1 MILKLENTTTHQ
13 IFEYDV
19 IDKNYGEKLYFR
31 FDINTLQLEDGEYSL
46 TLYDGED
53 IVVTDLLKVGDFNPQ
68 TLQYKT
74 GDNTYI
80 SIELG
85 AKLGSKYAQIT
96 DLNTTIFPDDGYDGM
111 TDVVIDA
118 TPIYNNT
125 KDEWYTKGKN
135 DQKKLLSSIEIDT
148 NGVYTNENGYDEVV
162 VNVPDLNGAYDD
174 GYSDGKTDGYNQGYA
189 EGEKVSYDNGYSDG
203 KESVASNARVLDVTE
218 NGSYLSE
225 FSDEVYITPDQV
237 TGDFGDG
244 TYFYDWGEI
253 IGGCYNTK
261 IPFTIGTRIE
271 FWWKAVEK
279 STGDTWFPIL
289 GAGLKEDKT
298 TFEIRYYSS
307 DRNTLQV
314 RCGNVSKK
322 FSFDKDF
329 WNHFVFENNTLYLN
343 DEVIET
349 FSNTFSSDFSPILI
363 NTAPYCYNSRL
374 ANGLFGMVKIN
385 DSIFIPKDGGYVNY
399 QTGEQLG
406 GYIKNDNT
414 ITYEYEQSNDVTG
427 EFGDGTQLYDYAVL
441 NKSQFNTGIIPNANT
456 RIEFWYKYYSN
467 TTSSSSYLSIIGTQQ
482 NGKGTDGIFKI
493 VMNSRKFRVE
503 YDKSVSLF
511 NLSAGV
517 WHKIVFNADEG
528 VVVDGE
534 QLANPF
540 DKSIFKGTTVPIY
553 INSCGV
559 DFNNLSNCAN
569 GEFGMIKIDN
579 TVIIP
584 TDKGFINYDTE
595 HLLESNWINV
605 NGDIPFKGQYV
616 YTENE
621 VIHIVPEGPLY
632 KTVNVNIQPKINI
645 EKEGIKFSDSSFK
658 KIPEWA
664 DWEGI
669 TNMYK
674 MFYDCSSLTEI
685 PLIDTSNVITM
696 ERMLYYCGSLQTFS
710 LLDTSKVSNMSYM
723 FNSCS
728 SLIEIP
734 LIDTS
739 NVTIMDY
746 MFASCG
752 KLTTIPQLNTSKVK
766 NMSHLLDGCSSLV
779 SVPPLD
785 ARSLERQSY
794 GLFGYGTLNNLT
806 DFGGLIGLKAS
817 MDGSY
822 SFDKTPNLTYE
833 SCINILNGLYDFT
846 GNGETPASNQGK
858 LKVHSNFLTTVG
870 DEISIGTNKGWTI
883 TA

>member
-96 DLNTTIFPDDGYDGM
+96 GLNTTIFPDDGYDGM

-148 NGVYTNENGYDEVV
+148 NGVYTNKNGYDEVV

-203 KESVASNARVLDVTE
+203 KESVAANARVIDVTE
-218 NGSYLSE
+218 NGNYLSE
-225 FSDEVYITPDQV
+225 FSDEVYIYPEQI

-261 IPFTIGTRIE
+261 IPFTLGTRIE
-271 FWWKAVEK
+271 FWWKAAEK
-279 STGDTWFPIL
+279 STGDNWFPIL
-289 GAGLKEDKT
+289 GAGLTEDKT
-298 TFEIRYYSS
+298 TFEIRYYST
-307 DRNTLQV
+307 DRDRLQV
-314 RCGNVSKK
+314 RCGYVSTN
-322 FSFDKDF
+322 FMFDKGI
-329 WNHFVFENNTLYLN
+329 WNHFVYENNTLYLN
-343 DEVIET
+343 DEIIET
-349 FSNTFSSDFSPILI
+349 FSNTFSPDSSPILI
-363 NTAPYCYNSRL
+363 NTAPYCADRRY

-385 DSIFIPKDGGYVNY
+385 DSIFIPKDGGFVNY
-399 QTGEQLG
+399 QTNKQLD
-406 GYIKNDNT
+406 GYVKPSNNKATYDYIESDQ
-414 ITYEYEQSNDVTG
+414 ITGYFN
-427 EFGDGTQLYDYAVL
+427 DGTPFYGSAKLVNAV
-441 NKSQFNTGIIPNANT
+441 FYTD
-456 RIEFWYKYYSN
+456 
-467 TTSSSSYLSIIGTQQ
+467 IIGT
-482 NGKGTDGIFKI
+482 TDSSFEVWWK
-493 VMNSRKFRVE
+493 
-503 YDKSVSLF
+503 DL
-511 NLSAGV
+511 NLANTDYAGV
-517 WHKIVFNADEG
+517 IG
-528 VVVDGE
+528 VNQDSYNVIYKFCKRTNGDYIS
-534 QLANPF
+534 QF
-540 DKSIFKGTTVPIY
+540 GTTLKSDEYVFKYDMSSQWTHIKMSKKDGLV
-553 INSCGV
+553 INGETLHQIDDLCT
-559 DFNNLSNCAN
+559 FNNISDKKFQINDVENGRYAN
-569 GEFGMIKIDN
+569 GLFGMVKIDGR
-579 TVIIP
+579 TFIP
-584 TDKGFINYDTE
+584 TENGFMDIDTQK
-595 HLLESNWINV
+595 LLSSNWVNENV
-605 NGDIPFKGQYV
+605 DMQFKGQYV

-632 KTVNVNIQPKINI
+632 KTVNVNVLPKINI
-645 EKEGIKFSDSSFK
+645 EKEGIKFGDSKFK
-658 KIPEWA
+658 KVPEWA

-669 TNMYK
+669 TNMNR
-674 MFYDCSSLTEI
+674 MFTSCGQLQTIPSMDTSKVTDMAQTFYNCGSLVEI
-685 PLIDTSNVITM
+685 PLIDISNNTTM
-696 ERMLYYCGSLQTFS
+696 YQTF
-710 LLDTSKVSNMSYM
+710 Y
-723 FNSCS
+723 SCS
-728 SLIEIP
+728 
-734 LIDTS
+734 
-739 NVTIMDY
+739 
-746 MFASCG
+746 
-752 KLTTIPQLNTSKVK
+752 KLTTIPQLNTVKVK
-766 NMSHLLDGCSSLV
+766 NMSQTFNGCSSLV

-817 MDGSY
+817 MDGTY

-846 GNGETPASNQGK
+846 GNGLAPSSSQGK

>member
-85 AKLGSKYAQIT
+85 AKLGSKYTQIT

-125 KDEWYTKGKN
+125 KDEWYTKGIN

-148 NGVYTNENGYDEVV
+148 NGVYTNENGYNEVV

-174 GYSDGKTDGYNQGYA
+174 GYSDGK
-189 EGEKVSYDNGYSDG
+189 
-203 KESVASNARVLDVTE
+203 ESVAANTRVLDVTE
-218 NGSYLSE
+218 NGYYLSE
-225 FSDEVYITPDQV
+225 FSDEVNIYPDQV

-253 IGGCYNTK
+253 KDGCFNTE
-261 IPFTIGTRIE
+261 IPFDNNTRIE
-271 FWWKAVEK
+271 FWWKAAEK
-279 STGDTWFPIL
+279 STGTMWQPIF
-289 GAGLKEDKT
+289 GAGLTEDKT
-298 TFEIRYYSS
+298 TFEIRYYNNERTRLQIRKVYTSINFVF
-307 DRNTLQV
+307 DNTI
-314 RCGNVSKK
+314 
-322 FSFDKDF
+322 
-329 WNHFVFENNTLYLN
+329 WNHFVYENNTLYLN
-343 DEVIET
+343 GTLITTFTNVIT
-349 FSNTFSSDFSPILI
+349 ADDSPILI
-363 NTAPYCYNSRL
+363 NSAPYCYNARL
-374 ANGLFGMVKIN
+374 ANGLFGMFKIN
-385 DSIFIPKDGGYVNY
+385 DSIFIPKDGGFVNY

-406 GYIKNDNT
+406 GYNKNVNT
-414 ITYEYEQSNDVTG
+414 ITYEYEKGNDVTG

-441 NKSQFNTGIIPNANT
+441 NKAQFNTGIIPNANT

-467 TTSSSSYLSIIGTQQ
+467 NADSFSYLSIIGTQQ

-493 VMNSRKFRVE
+493 VMNSSKFRVE
-503 YDKSVSLF
+503 YDNSASSL

-517 WHKIVFNADEG
+517 WHKIVFSADEG
-528 VVVDGE
+528 VVVDGI
-534 QLANPF
+534 QLTNPF

-559 DFNNLSNCAN
+559 DFNDLNNCAN

-584 TDKGFINYDTE
+584 TDKGFVNYDTE
-595 HLLESNWINV
+595 HSLETNWIKEDV
-605 NGDIPFKGQYV
+605 DIPFIGQYV

-632 KTVNVNIQPKINI
+632 KTINVNVIPKINI
-645 EKEGIKFSDSSFK
+645 ANSGLKFGFSNIN

-664 DWEGI
+664 DWKGI
-669 TNMYK
+669 T
-674 MFYDCSSLTEI
+674 D
-685 PLIDTSNVITM
+685 
-696 ERMLYYCGSLQTFS
+696 
-710 LLDTSKVSNMSYM
+710 MSYM
-723 FNSCS
+723 FYECNVLETIS
-728 SLIEIP
+728 

-739 NVTIMDY
+739 NVTTMNN
-746 MFASCG
+746 MFQSCG
-752 KLTTIPQLNTSKVK
+752 KLKTISQLNTSKVD
-766 NMSHLLDGCSSLV
+766 NMSNMFNDCGNLETIPELDTSNVTNMSYMFYLFGGIKKLHTLPKFNASKVTNMSNYFSYYADGMSGLV
-779 SVPPLD
+779 NVGGWEGLNCNWTD
-785 ARSLERQSY
+785 RY
-794 GLFGYGTLNNLT
+794 GLASCNNL
-806 DFGGLIGLKAS
+806 
-817 MDGSY
+817 SY
-822 SFDKTPNLTYE
+822 Q
-833 SCINILNGLYDFT
+833 SCINILNGLADVT
-846 GNGETPASNQGK
+846 NLGGRT

-870 DEISIGTNKGWTI
+870 DEISIGTDKGWTI

>member
-96 DLNTTIFPDDGYDGM
+96 DLNTTIFPDEGYDGM

-125 KDEWYTKGKN
+125 KNEWYTKGKN

-203 KESVASNARVLDVTE
+203 KESVAANARVLDVTE
-218 NGSYLSE
+218 NGYYLSE
-225 FSDEVYITPDQV
+225 FSDELYIYPEQV

-253 IGGCYNTK
+253 KDGCFNTE
-261 IPFTIGTRIE
+261 IPFDDNTRIE
-271 FWWKAVEK
+271 FWWKAAEK
-279 STGDTWFPIL
+279 STGTMWQPIF

-298 TFEIRYYSS
+298 SFEIRYYNN
-307 DRNTLQV
+307 DRTRLQIRKASISINFVFDNTI
-314 RCGNVSKK
+314 
-322 FSFDKDF
+322 
-329 WNHFVFENNTLYLN
+329 WNHFVYENNMLYLN
-343 DEVIET
+343 GTLITTFTNVIT
-349 FSNTFSSDFSPILI
+349 ADDSPILI
-363 NTAPYCYNSRL
+363 NSAPYCYNTRL
-374 ANGLFGMVKIN
+374 ANGLFGMFKIN
-385 DSIFIPKDGGYVNY
+385 EHIFIPKDGGFVNY
-399 QTGEQLG
+399 QTNEQLG
-406 GYIKNDNT
+406 GYNQNDNT
-414 ITYEYEQSNDVTG
+414 ITYEYERGNDVTG

-456 RIEFWYKYYSN
+456 RIEFWYKYISN
-467 TTSSSSYLSIIGTQQ
+467 TTSSIDYLSIIGTQQ
-482 NGKGTDGIFKI
+482 NGKGTDGIFKFI
-493 VMNSRKFRVE
+493 MNSRKFRVE
-503 YDKSVSLF
+503 YDNSASSF

-517 WHKIVFNADEG
+517 WHKIVFSADEG
-528 VVVDGE
+528 VIVDGE
-534 QLANPF
+534 QLTNPF
-540 DKSIFKGTTVPIY
+540 DKSIFKGTTAPIY

-584 TDKGFINYDTE
+584 TDKGFVNYDTE
-595 HLLESNWINV
+595 QLLETNWIKEDNV
-605 NGDIPFKGQYV
+605 PFVGSYT

-621 VIHIVPEGPLY
+621 VIHIVPEGPVY
-632 KTVNVNIQPKINI
+632 KTVNVNVQPKINI
-645 EKEGIKFSDSSFK
+645 EKEGIRFGYSSIVE
-658 KIPEWA
+658 IPQWA
-664 DWEGI
+664 DWDGI
-669 TNMYK
+669 TNMTN
-674 MFYDCSSLTEI
+674 MFNNCNGLKTLQY
-685 PLIDTSNVITM
+685 IDTSRVTTM
-696 ERMLYYCGSLQTFS
+696 ANMFYYCGNLETIP
-710 LLDTSKVSNMSYM
+710 LLNTSNVTDMSNMFYNCGKLKTIPAIDTSKVNNTTYM
-723 FNSCS
+723 FYSCG
-728 SLIEIP
+728 SLESIP
-734 LIDTS
+734 PLNAQSLTS
-739 NVTIMDY
+739 NQM
-746 MFASCG
+746 
-752 KLTTIPQLNTSKVK
+752 
-766 NMSHLLDGCSSLV
+766 
-779 SVPPLD
+779 
-785 ARSLERQSY
+785 
-794 GLFGYGTLNNLT
+794 FGYSEMTKLT
-806 DFGGLIGLKAS
+806 DFGGLIGLKNNFNGNYA
-817 MDGSY
+817 
-822 SFDKTPNLTYE
+822 FNKCPNLTYQ
-833 SCINILNGLYDFT
+833 SCINILNGLADVT
-846 GNGETPASNQGK
+846 ELGGRT

-870 DEISIGTNKGWTI
+870 DEISIGTDKGWTI

>member
-85 AKLGSKYAQIT
+85 AKLGSKYTQIT

-174 GYSDGKTDGYNQGYA
+174 GYSDGK
-189 EGEKVSYDNGYSDG
+189 
-203 KESVASNARVLDVTE
+203 ESVAANARVLHVTE

-225 FSDEVYITPDQV
+225 FSDEIYIYPEQV

-253 IGGCYNTK
+253 KDGCFNTK
-261 IPFTIGTRIE
+261 VSYEEGTVIE
-271 FWWKAVEK
+271 LWWKYKDSISNHYIFGNGYDA
-279 STGDTWFPIL
+279 
-289 GAGLKEDKT
+289 T
-298 TFEIRYYSS
+298 TDISLRCS
-307 DRNTLQV
+307 DNY
-314 RCGNVSKK
+314 
-322 FSFDKDF
+322 
-329 WNHFVFENNTLYLN
+329 LYLRKGPN
-343 DEVIET
+343 QVSIPIDVTIWQHIKIET
-349 FSNTFSSDFSPILI
+349 NGFVYLNGNKVEGIDLSTISYTADDSPFLI
-363 NTAPYCYNSRL
+363 NNCPRFSDYY
-374 ANGLFGMVKIN
+374 ANGLFGMFKIN
-385 DSIFIPKDGGYVNY
+385 EYIFIPKDGGFINY

-414 ITYEYEQSNDVTG
+414 ITYEYKKSNDVTG
-427 EFGDGTQLYDYAVL
+427 EFGNGTQLYDYAVL

-456 RIEFWYKYYSN
+456 RIEFWYKYYN
-467 TTSSSSYLSIIGTQQ
+467 NNANAYSYLSIIGTQQ

-493 VMNSRKFRVE
+493 VMNNSKFRVE
-503 YDKSVSLF
+503 YDKSVSMF

-517 WHKIVFNADEG
+517 WHKIVFSADEG
-528 VVVDGE
+528 IVVDGE
-534 QLANPF
+534 QLTNPF
-540 DKSIFKGTTVPIY
+540 DTSIFKGTTVPIY

-559 DFNNLSNCAN
+559 DFNQLTNCAN

-584 TDKGFINYDTE
+584 TDNGFINYDTE
-595 HLLESNWINV
+595 QLLETNWIKED
-605 NGDIPFKGQYV
+605 GDIPFIGQYV

-632 KTVNVNIQPKINI
+632 KTVNVNVQPKINI
-645 EKEGIKFSDSSFK
+645 EKEGIRFGYSSMVE
-658 KIPEWA
+658 IPQWA
-664 DWEGI
+664 DWDGI
-669 TNMYK
+669 TNMTNMFNNCSGLQNLLYIDTSRVTTMAN
-674 MFYDCSSLTEI
+674 MFYYCGNLETI
-685 PLIDTSNVITM
+685 PLLDTSNVTDM
-696 ERMLYYCGSLQTFS
+696 SSMFYGCGKLKSIPA
-710 LLDTSKVSNMSYM
+710 LDTSKVTNTTYM
-723 FNSCS
+723 F
-728 SLIEIP
+728 
-734 LIDTS
+734 
-739 NVTIMDY
+739 Y
-746 MFASCG
+746 SCG
-752 KLTTIPQLNTSKVK
+752 
-766 NMSHLLDGCSSLV
+766 SLE
-779 SVPPLD
+779 SVPPLN
-785 ARSLERQSY
+785 AQSLTSSQM
-794 GLFGYGTLNNLT
+794 FGYSEMTKLT
-806 DFGGLIGLKAS
+806 DFGGLIGLKNNFNGNYA
-817 MDGSY
+817 
-822 SFDKTPNLTYE
+822 FNKCPNLTYQ
-833 SCINILNGLYDFT
+833 SCINILNGLADVT
-846 GNGETPASNQGK
+846 ELGGRT

-870 DEISIGTNKGWTI
+870 DEISIGTDKGWTI

>member
-31 FDINTLQLEDGEYSL
+31 FDINTLELEDGEYSL

-85 AKLGSKYAQIT
+85 AKLGSKYAKIT

-125 KDEWYTKGKN
+125 KNEWYTKGKN

-203 KESVASNARVLDVTE
+203 KESVAANARVLDVTE
-218 NGSYLSE
+218 NGSYTSE
-225 FSDEVYITPDQV
+225 FSDEVYIYPEQV

-244 TYFYDWGEI
+244 NYFYDWGDI
-253 IGGCYNTK
+253 KDGCYNTEVSYEEGTVIELWWK
-261 IPFTIGTRIE
+261 YKDSIRNYYIFGNGYDATTDISLRYGDNSLYLRKGPNQFTIPIDVAIWQHIKIE
-271 FWWKAVEK
+271 
-279 STGDTWFPIL
+279 TNG
-289 GAGLKEDKT
+289 
-298 TFEIRYYSS
+298 
-307 DRNTLQV
+307 
-314 RCGNVSKK
+314 
-322 FSFDKDF
+322 
-329 WNHFVFENNTLYLN
+329 FVYLN
-343 DEVIET
+343 GNKVEGIDLSTISFT
-349 FSNTFSSDFSPILI
+349 ADDSPFLI
-363 NTAPYCYNSRL
+363 NNCSRFSDYF

-385 DSIFIPKDGGYVNY
+385 EHIFIPKYGGFINY

-406 GYIKNDNT
+406 GYIKIDNI
-414 ITYEYEQSNDVTG
+414 ITYEYERGNDVTG

-456 RIEFWYKYYSN
+456 RIEFWYKYISN
-467 TTSSSSYLSIIGTQQ
+467 TASSFNYLSIIGTQQ
-482 NGKGTDGIFKI
+482 DGKGTDGIFKFI
-493 VMNSRKFRVE
+493 MNSGKFRVE
-503 YDKSVSLF
+503 YDKSASSF

-517 WHKIVFNADEG
+517 WHKIVFSADEG
-528 VVVDGE
+528 VVVDGV
-534 QLANPF
+534 QLTNPF

-559 DFNNLSNCAN
+559 DFNDLNNCAN
-569 GEFGMIKIDN
+569 GLFGMIKIDT

-595 HLLESNWINV
+595 QLLVTNWIKED
-605 NGDIPFKGQYV
+605 GDIPFIGQYV
-616 YTENE
+616 YTENK
-621 VIHIVPEGPLY
+621 VIHIVPEGPVY
-632 KTVNVNIQPKINI
+632 KTVNVNVQPKINI
-645 EKEGIKFSDSSFK
+645 VEEGIKFGYST
-658 KIPEWA
+658 I
-664 DWEGI
+664 
-669 TNMYK
+669 
-674 MFYDCSSLTEI
+674 TEI
-685 PLIDTSNVITM
+685 PQWADLDGITDMSNMFNNCRGLKNLRYFDASRVTNMSNVFYYCENLETIPLLNTSNVTDM
-696 ERMLYYCGSLQTFS
+696 SSMFYGCGKLKTIPPI
-710 LLDTSKVSNMSYM
+710 DTSKVNNTTYM
-723 FNSCS
+723 F
-728 SLIEIP
+728 
-734 LIDTS
+734 
-739 NVTIMDY
+739 Y
-746 MFASCG
+746 SCG
-752 KLTTIPQLNTSKVK
+752 
-766 NMSHLLDGCSSLV
+766 SLE
-779 SVPPLD
+779 SIPPLN
-785 ARSLERQSY
+785 AQSFATSQM
-794 GLFGYGTLNNLT
+794 FGYAEMSKLT
-806 DFGGLIGLKAS
+806 DFGGLIGLKNNFNGNYA
-817 MDGSY
+817 
-822 SFDKTPNLTYE
+822 FNKCPNLTYQ
-833 SCINILNGLYDFT
+833 SCINILNGLYDFR
-846 GNGETPASNQGK
+846 GNGDSTTTRT

-870 DEISIGTNKGWTI
+870 DEISIGTDKGWII

>member
-85 AKLGSKYAQIT
+85 AKLGSKYAKIT
-96 DLNTTIFPDDGYDGM
+96 DLNTTIFPDEGYDGM

-225 FSDEVYITPDQV
+225 FSDEVYIYPEQV

-244 TYFYDWGEI
+244 NYFYDWGEI
-253 IGGCYNTK
+253 KDGCFNTE
-261 IPFTIGTRIE
+261 IPFDNNTRIE
-271 FWWKAVEK
+271 FWWKAAEK
-279 STGDTWFPIL
+279 STGSMWQPIF
-289 GAGLKEDKT
+289 GAGLTEDKT
-298 TFEIRYYSS
+298 SFEIRYYNDERTRLQIRKASIS
-307 DRNTLQV
+307 INFVFDNTI
-314 RCGNVSKK
+314 
-322 FSFDKDF
+322 
-329 WNHFVFENNTLYLN
+329 WNHFVYENNMLYLN
-343 DEVIET
+343 GTLITTFTNVIT
-349 FSNTFSSDFSPILI
+349 ADKSPILI
-363 NTAPYCYNSRL
+363 NSAPYCYNARL
-374 ANGLFGMVKIN
+374 ANGLFGMFKIN
-385 DSIFIPKDGGYVNY
+385 EHIFIPKDGGFVNY
-399 QTGEQLG
+399 QTNEQLG
-406 GYIKNDNT
+406 GYNKNDNT
-414 ITYEYEQSNDVTG
+414 ITYEYERGNDVTG

-456 RIEFWYKYYSN
+456 RIEFWYKYISN
-467 TTSSSSYLSIIGTQQ
+467 TTSSLNYLSIIGTQQ
-482 NGKGTDGIFKI
+482 DGKGTDGIFKFI
-493 VMNSRKFRVE
+493 MNSGKFRVE
-503 YDKSVSLF
+503 YDKSASSF
-511 NLSAGV
+511 NFSAGV
-517 WHKIVFNADEG
+517 WHKIVFSADEG
-528 VVVDGE
+528 VVVDGV
-534 QLANPF
+534 QLVNPF

-584 TDKGFINYDTE
+584 TDKGFVNYDTE
-595 HLLESNWINV
+595 QLLETNWIKED
-605 NGDIPFKGQYV
+605 GDIPFIGQYV

-632 KTVNVNIQPKINI
+632 KTVNVNVQPKINI
-645 EKEGIKFSDSSFK
+645 VKEGIKFGYSTIAE
-658 KIPEWA
+658 IPQWA
-664 DWEGI
+664 NLDGI
-669 TNMYK
+669 TDMSN
-674 MFYDCSSLTEI
+674 MFYYCSGLKTLRYFDTSRVTTMSNMFYYCGNLETI
-685 PLIDTSNVITM
+685 PLLNTSNVTDM
-696 ERMLYYCGSLQTFS
+696 GSMFYGCSKLKTIPQI
-710 LLDTSKVSNMSYM
+710 DTSKVTNTTYM
-723 FNSCS
+723 F
-728 SLIEIP
+728 
-734 LIDTS
+734 
-739 NVTIMDY
+739 Y
-746 MFASCG
+746 SCG
-752 KLTTIPQLNTSKVK
+752 
-766 NMSHLLDGCSSLV
+766 SLE
-779 SVPPLD
+779 SIPPLN
-785 ARSLERQSY
+785 AQNITTSQM
-794 GLFGYGTLNNLT
+794 FGYSEMTKLT
-806 DFGGLIGLKAS
+806 DFGGLIGLKNNFNGNYA
-817 MDGSY
+817 
-822 SFDKTPNLTYE
+822 FNKCPNLTYQ
-833 SCINILNGLYDFT
+833 SCINILNGLYDFR
-846 GNGETPASNQGK
+846 GNGDATTTK
-858 LKVHSNFLTTVG
+858 TLKVHKNFLTTVG
-870 DEISIGTNKGWTI
+870 DEISIGTDKGWII

>member
-1 MILKLENTTTHQ
+1 MEQLTNDMILKLENTTTHQ

-118 TPIYNNT
+118 TPIYNYI

-203 KESVASNARVLDVTE
+203 KESVVANARVLDVTE

-225 FSDEVYITPDQV
+225 FSDEVYIYPDQV

-253 IGGCYNTK
+253 KDGCFNTEIK
-261 IPFTIGTRIE
+261 PNDTIRIE
-271 FWWKAVEK
+271 FWWKPT
-279 STGDTWFPIL
+279 SPNGYNGPIL
-289 GAGLKEDKT
+289 VADFDFLIKYNATDTNKLYIRLGDKNT
-298 TFEIRYYSS
+298 TINIDTSVW
-307 DRNTLQV
+307 Q
-314 RCGNVSKK
+314 
-322 FSFDKDF
+322 
-329 WNHFVFENNTLYLN
+329 HFVFEKNGILYINNKQ
-343 DEVIET
+343 VA
-349 FSNTFSSDFSPILI
+349 DFSGYHITLSYDTPILI
-363 NTAPYCYNSRL
+363 NGNPNDL
-374 ANGLFGMVKIN
+374 NVNANGLFGMVKIN
-385 DSIFIPKDGGYVNY
+385 DQIFIPKDGGFINY

-406 GYIKNDNT
+406 GYIKNDNI
-414 ITYEYEQSNDVTG
+414 ITYEYERGNDITG

-493 VMNSRKFRVE
+493 VMNSGKFRVE

-517 WHKIVFNADEG
+517 WHKIVFSADEG

-559 DFNNLSNCAN
+559 DFNQLSNCAN
-569 GEFGMIKIDN
+569 GEFGMIKVDN

-584 TDKGFINYDTE
+584 TDKGFINYDTKQ
-595 HLLESNWINV
+595 LLETNWVNE
-605 NGDIPFKGQYV
+605 NGDIPFKGQYI

-621 VIHIVPEGPLY
+621 VIHIVPEGPIY
-632 KTVNVNIQPKINI
+632 KTVNVNVLPKINI
-645 EKEGIKFSDSSFK
+645 EETGLKFGYSAMVE
-658 KIPEWA
+658 IPQWA
-664 DWEGI
+664 DWDGV
-669 TNMYK
+669 TNMDN
-674 MFYDCSSLTEI
+674 MFNNCSGLKN
-685 PLIDTSNVITM
+685 LLYIDTSRVTTM
-696 ERMLYYCGSLQTFS
+696 ANMFYYCGNLET
-710 LLDTSKVSNMSYM
+710 
-723 FNSCS
+723 
-728 SLIEIP
+728 IP
-734 LIDTS
+734 LLDTS
-739 NVTIMDY
+739 NVTDMSS
-746 MFASCG
+746 MFYGCG
-752 KLTTIPQLNTSKVK
+752 KLKSIPSLDTSNVTNTTYMFYSC
-766 NMSHLLDGCSSLV
+766 GSLE
-779 SVPPLD
+779 SVPPLN
-785 ARSLERQSY
+785 AQSLTSSQM
-794 GLFGYGTLNNLT
+794 FGYSDMSKLT
-806 DFGGLIGLKAS
+806 DFGGLIGLKNNFNGNYA
-817 MDGSY
+817 
-822 SFDKTPNLTYE
+822 FNKCPNLTYQ
-833 SCINILNGLYDFT
+833 SCINILNGLADVT
-846 GNGETPASNQGK
+846 ELGGRT

-870 DEISIGTNKGWTI
+870 DEISIGTDKGWTI

>member
-1 MILKLENTTTHQ
+1 MEQLTNDMILKLENTTTHQ

-125 KDEWYTKGKN
+125 KDEWYTKGVN

-203 KESVASNARVLDVTE
+203 KESVIANARVLDVTE

-225 FSDEVYITPDQV
+225 YSDEVYIYPEQV
-237 TGDFGDG
+237 TGDFGNG

-253 IGGCYNTK
+253 KDGCYNTEVSYEE
-261 IPFTIGTRIE
+261 GTVIE
-271 FWWKAVEK
+271 LWWKYKDSIRNYYIFGNGYDA
-279 STGDTWFPIL
+279 
-289 GAGLKEDKT
+289 T
-298 TFEIRYYSS
+298 TDISLRYNDNY
-307 DRNTLQV
+307 
-314 RCGNVSKK
+314 
-322 FSFDKDF
+322 
-329 WNHFVFENNTLYLN
+329 LYLRKGPN
-343 DEVIET
+343 QFNIPIDVTIWQHIKIET
-349 FSNTFSSDFSPILI
+349 NGFVYLNGNKVEGIDLSTISYTADNSPFLI
-363 NTAPYCYNSRL
+363 NNCPRFSDYY
-374 ANGLFGMVKIN
+374 ANGEFGMVKIN
-385 DSIFIPKDGGYVNY
+385 EHIFIPKDGGYVNY

-406 GYIKNDNT
+406 GYATPSDGS
-414 ITYEYEQSNDVTG
+414 ITYEYEKSNDVTG

-511 NLSAGV
+511 DLSAGV
-517 WHKIVFNADEG
+517 WHKIVFSADEG

-534 QLANPF
+534 QLANPY

-595 HLLESNWINV
+595 HLLETNWIKED
-605 NGDIPFKGQYV
+605 GDIPFKGQYV
-616 YTENE
+616 YTENK

-632 KTVNVNIQPKINI
+632 KTVNVKVQPKINI
-645 EKEGIKFSDSSFK
+645 EKEGIKFGYSTITE
-658 KIPEWA
+658 IPQWA
-664 DWEGI
+664 DWDGI
-669 TNMYK
+669 TNMTN
-674 MFYDCSSLTEI
+674 MFNNCSG
-685 PLIDTSNVITM
+685 LIN
-696 ERMLYYCGSLQTFS
+696 LQYI
-710 LLDTSKVSNMSYM
+710 DTSKVTTMANMFYYCGNLETIPQ
-723 FNSCS
+723 FN
-728 SLIEIP
+728 
-734 LIDTS
+734 TS
-739 NVTIMDY
+739 NVTDMSN
-746 MFASCG
+746 MFYGCG
-752 KLTTIPQLNTSKVK
+752 KLKTIPQIDTSKV
-766 NMSHLLDGCSSLV
+766 NTTTYMFYSCGSLE
-779 SVPPLD
+779 SVPPLN
-785 ARSLERQSY
+785 AQSLTSSQM
-794 GLFGYGTLNNLT
+794 FGYNEMTKLT
-806 DFGGLIGLKAS
+806 DFGGLIGLKNNF
-817 MDGSY
+817 DGNY
-822 SFDKTPNLTYE
+822 AFNKCPNLTYQ
-833 SCINILNGLYDFT
+833 SCINILNGLYDFR
-846 GNGETPASNQGK
+846 GNGDTTTTK
-858 LKVHSNFLTTVG
+858 TLKVHQNFLTAVG

>member
-1 MILKLENTTTHQ
+1 MEQLTNDMILKLENTTTHQ

-85 AKLGSKYAQIT
+85 AKLGSKYTQIT

-174 GYSDGKTDGYNQGYA
+174 GYSDGK
-189 EGEKVSYDNGYSDG
+189 
-203 KESVASNARVLDVTE
+203 ESVAANARVLHVTE

-225 FSDEVYITPDQV
+225 FSDEIYIYPEQV

-253 IGGCYNTK
+253 KDGCFNTK
-261 IPFTIGTRIE
+261 VSYEEGTVIE
-271 FWWKAVEK
+271 LWWKYKDSISNHYIFGNGYDA
-279 STGDTWFPIL
+279 
-289 GAGLKEDKT
+289 T
-298 TFEIRYYSS
+298 TDISLRCS
-307 DRNTLQV
+307 DNY
-314 RCGNVSKK
+314 
-322 FSFDKDF
+322 
-329 WNHFVFENNTLYLN
+329 LYLRKGPN
-343 DEVIET
+343 QVSIPIDVTIWQHIKIET
-349 FSNTFSSDFSPILI
+349 NGFVYLNGNKVEGIDLSTISYTADDSPFLI
-363 NTAPYCYNSRL
+363 NNCPRFSDYY

-385 DSIFIPKDGGYVNY
+385 EHIFIPKDGGFINY

-406 GYIKNDNT
+406 GYIKPTTDV
-414 ITYEYEQSNDVTG
+414 TYHYNSEGSEITG

-467 TTSSSSYLSIIGTQQ
+467 TTSSSNYLSIIGTQQ
-482 NGKGTDGIFKI
+482 NGKGTDGIFKF
-493 VMNSRKFRVE
+493 VMNSGKFRVE

-517 WHKIVFNADEG
+517 WHKIVFSADEG

-534 QLANPF
+534 QLVNPF

-559 DFNNLSNCAN
+559 DFNQLTNCAN

-579 TVIIP
+579 NVIIP
-584 TDKGFINYDTE
+584 TDNGFINYDTE
-595 HLLESNWINV
+595 QLLETNWIKED
-605 NGDIPFKGQYV
+605 GDIPFIGQYV

-632 KTVNVNIQPKINI
+632 KTVNVNVQPKINI
-645 EKEGIKFSDSSFK
+645 EKEGIRFGYSSMVE
-658 KIPEWA
+658 IPQWA
-664 DWEGI
+664 DWDGI
-669 TNMYK
+669 TNMTNMFNNCSGLQNLLYIDTSRVTTMAN
-674 MFYDCSSLTEI
+674 MFYYCGNLETI
-685 PLIDTSNVITM
+685 PLLDTSNVTDM
-696 ERMLYYCGSLQTFS
+696 SSMFYGCGKLKSIPA
-710 LLDTSKVSNMSYM
+710 LDTSKVTNTTYM
-723 FNSCS
+723 F
-728 SLIEIP
+728 
-734 LIDTS
+734 
-739 NVTIMDY
+739 Y
-746 MFASCG
+746 SCG
-752 KLTTIPQLNTSKVK
+752 
-766 NMSHLLDGCSSLV
+766 SLE
-779 SVPPLD
+779 SVPPLN
-785 ARSLERQSY
+785 AQSLTSSQM
-794 GLFGYGTLNNLT
+794 FGYSEMTKLT
-806 DFGGLIGLKAS
+806 DFGGLIGLKNNFNGNYA
-817 MDGSY
+817 
-822 SFDKTPNLTYE
+822 FNKCPNLTYQ
-833 SCINILNGLYDFT
+833 SCINILNGLADVT
-846 GNGETPASNQGK
+846 ELGGRT

-870 DEISIGTNKGWTI
+870 DEISIGTDKGWTI

>member
-96 DLNTTIFPDDGYDGM
+96 DLNTTIFPDEGYDGM

-125 KDEWYTKGKN
+125 KIEWYTKGKN

-225 FSDEVYITPDQV
+225 FSEEVYIYPDQV

-244 TYFYDWGEI
+244 NYFYDWGEI
-253 IGGCYNTK
+253 KDGCFNTE
-261 IPFTIGTRIE
+261 IPFDNNTRIE
-271 FWWKAVEK
+271 FWWKAAEK
-279 STGDTWFPIL
+279 STGTMWQPIF

-298 TFEIRYYSS
+298 TFEIRYYNNERTRLQIRKGYTSINFVF
-307 DRNTLQV
+307 DNTI
-314 RCGNVSKK
+314 
-322 FSFDKDF
+322 
-329 WNHFVFENNTLYLN
+329 WNHFVYENNMLYLN
-343 DEVIET
+343 GTLITTFTNVIT
-349 FSNTFSSDFSPILI
+349 ADDSPILI
-363 NTAPYCYNSRL
+363 NSAPYCYNARL
-374 ANGLFGMVKIN
+374 ANGLFGMFKIN
-385 DSIFIPKDGGYVNY
+385 EHIFIPKDGGFINY
-399 QTGEQLG
+399 QTGKQLG
-406 GYIKNDNT
+406 GYTKIDTT
-414 ITYEYEQSNDVTG
+414 ITYEYERGNDVTG

-456 RIEFWYKYYSN
+456 RIEFWYKYISN
-467 TTSSSSYLSIIGTQQ
+467 TTSSFNYLSIIGTQQ
-482 NGKGTDGIFKI
+482 NGKGADGIFKI
-493 VMNSRKFRVE
+493 IMNDSKFRVE
-503 YDKSVSLF
+503 YDNSVSLF

-517 WHKIVFNADEG
+517 WHKIVISADEG
-528 VVVDGE
+528 VIVDGE
-534 QLANPF
+534 QLVTTF

-595 HLLESNWINV
+595 QLLETNWISEDNV
-605 NGDIPFKGQYV
+605 PFVGSYT

-621 VIHIVPEGPLY
+621 VIHILPEGPLY
-632 KTVNVNIQPKINI
+632 KTVTVNVLPKINI
-645 EKEGIKFSDSSFK
+645 GKEGIKFGDSTFK
-658 KIPEWA
+658 KVPEWT

-669 TNMYK
+669 TNMNRMFTSCSQLQTIPLMDTSK
-674 MFYDCSSLTEI
+674 VTDMAQMFYGCGSLVEI
-685 PLIDTSNVITM
+685 PLIDISNNTTM
-696 ERMLYYCGSLQTFS
+696 NQ
-710 LLDTSKVSNMSYM
+710 M
-723 FNSCS
+723 F
-728 SLIEIP
+728 
-734 LIDTS
+734 
-739 NVTIMDY
+739 Y
-746 MFASCG
+746 SCG
-752 KLTTIPQLNTSKVK
+752 KLTTIPQLNTVNVK
-766 NMSHLLDGCSSLV
+766 NMNQTFNGCSSLV
-779 SVPPLD
+779 SIPPLD
-785 ARSLERQSY
+785 ARSVERQSY

-817 MDGSY
+817 MDGNY

>member
-1 MILKLENTTTHQ
+1 MEQLTNDMILKLENTTTHQ

-96 DLNTTIFPDDGYDGM
+96 GLNTTIFPDDGYDGM

-125 KDEWYTKGKN
+125 KDEWYTKGVN

-225 FSDEVYITPDQV
+225 FSDEVYIYPKQV

-253 IGGCYNTK
+253 EDGCFNTE
-261 IPFTIGTRIE
+261 IPFDNNTRIE
-271 FWWKAVEK
+271 FWWKAAK
-279 STGDTWFPIL
+279 TSTGSMWQPIF

-298 TFEIRYYSS
+298 SFEIRYYN
-307 DRNTLQV
+307 DERTRLQI
-314 RCGNVSKK
+314 RKAYTSIN
-322 FSFDKDF
+322 FNFDDTI
-329 WNHFVFENNTLYLN
+329 WNHFVYENNMLYLN
-343 DEVIET
+343 DTLITTFTNVIT
-349 FSNTFSSDFSPILI
+349 ADDSPILI
-363 NTAPYCYNSRL
+363 NSAPYCYNTRL
-374 ANGLFGMVKIN
+374 ANGLFGMFKIN
-385 DSIFIPKDGGYVNY
+385 EHIFIPKDGGFINY
-399 QTGEQLG
+399 QTGKQLG
-406 GYIKNDNT
+406 GYATPSD
-414 ITYEYEQSNDVTG
+414 
-427 EFGDGTQLYDYAVL
+427 
-441 NKSQFNTGIIPNANT
+441 
-456 RIEFWYKYYSN
+456 
-467 TTSSSSYLSIIGTQQ
+467 
-482 NGKGTDGIFKI
+482 
-493 VMNSRKFRVE
+493 
-503 YDKSVSLF
+503 
-511 NLSAGV
+511 
-517 WHKIVFNADEG
+517 
-528 VVVDGE
+528 
-534 QLANPF
+534 
-540 DKSIFKGTTVPIY
+540 
-553 INSCGV
+553 
-559 DFNNLSNCAN
+559 
-569 GEFGMIKIDN
+569 
-579 TVIIP
+579 
-584 TDKGFINYDTE
+584 
-595 HLLESNWINV
+595 
-605 NGDIPFKGQYV
+605 GDIPFKGQYV

-632 KTVNVNIQPKINI
+632 KTVNVNVHPKINI
-645 EKEGIKFSDSSFK
+645 EETGLKFGGSTFK
-658 KIPEWA
+658 KVPEWT
-664 DWEGI
+664 DWKGI
-669 TNMYK
+669 TDMARMFHNCSQLQTIPLMDTSKVTNMEL
-674 MFYDCSSLTEI
+674 MFYSCGKLVEI
-685 PLIDTSNVITM
+685 PLIDISNNTTM
-696 ERMLYYCGSLQTFS
+696 YQ
-710 LLDTSKVSNMSYM
+710 M
-723 FNSCS
+723 F
-728 SLIEIP
+728 
-734 LIDTS
+734 
-739 NVTIMDY
+739 Y
-746 MFASCG
+746 SCG
-752 KLTTIPQLNTSKVK
+752 KLTTIPQLNTVNVK
-766 NMSHLLDGCSSLV
+766 NMSQTFYGCNSLV
-779 SVPPLD
+779 SIPPLD
-785 ARSLERQSY
+785 ARSVEKQSY

-817 MDGSY
+817 MDGTY

>member
-174 GYSDGKTDGYNQGYA
+174 GYEDGKTDGYNQGYA

-253 IGGCYNTK
+253 KDGCYNTEVSYK
-261 IPFTIGTRIE
+261 EGTVIE
-271 FWWKAVEK
+271 LWWKYKDSISNYYLFGNGYDATTDISLRYNNNILYLRKGPNQFNIPIDDTIWQHIKIETNGFVYLNGNKVEGIDL
-279 STGDTWFPIL
+279 ST
-289 GAGLKEDKT
+289 
-298 TFEIRYYSS
+298 IRYTA
-307 DRNTLQV
+307 D
-314 RCGNVSKK
+314 
-322 FSFDKDF
+322 D
-329 WNHFVFENNTLYLN
+329 
-343 DEVIET
+343 
-349 FSNTFSSDFSPILI
+349 SPFLI
-363 NTAPYCYNSRL
+363 NNCPRFSDYY

-385 DSIFIPKDGGYVNY
+385 EHIFIPKDGGYVNY

-517 WHKIVFNADEG
+517 WHKIVFSADEG

-645 EKEGIKFSDSSFK
+645 EKEGIKFSESKFK
-658 KIPEWA
+658 KVPEWA

-669 TNMYK
+669 TDMNR
-674 MFYDCSSLTEI
+674 MFDSCSQLQTI

-723 FNSCS
+723 FNYCS